1 MSKGSGGKGLLVLSV
16 SFLFNFNLCPCLA
29 QPSASTYMSIS
40 ATVIHGIAITEATG
54 LSFGTLTVGT
64 GNHSIAPT
72 QPNVG
77 SFTISGQSGANVS
90 VTFPNSVPMSDGS
103 GHTIAFAPAAPIWN
117 TANSQTL
124 GYQTFPTVTGGT
136 VSFGSTGELYV
147 WFGGSVNTNG
157 IPVGSYSGSYTINI
171 TY

>member
-1 MSKGSGGKGLLVLSV
+1 MKGVLVLSV
-16 SFLFNFNLCPCLA
+16 LFLLNLCPACA
-29 QPSASTYMSIS
+29 QPGASTSVSIS
-40 ATVIHGIAITEATG
+40 ANIIQAITITKATG

-72 QPNVG
+72 QSNVG

-90 VTFPNSVPMSDGS
+90 VTFPNAVSMSDGS

-117 TANSQTL
+117 TADSQTL

-136 VSFGSTGELYV
+136 VSFSPTGELYV